1 MRPRNGILEIFSTF
15 LQFEADRPSQWA
27 TDTKLRRSMQRCL
40 EQSKKTEMS
49 VNFWALYWYKL
60 WSPTPL
66 VEGTPTHS
74 TNLAEAHLSA
84 HLQEACYW
92 AAHRNKMQFSTA
104 QYTLSD
110 CFQVAIGQVTKIL
123 KGFNP
128 QQGFSLETYAGAIF
142 TGAIRE
148 TLRQQR
154 QVDVCTNWGL
164 LRKVSQKRLMEAL
177 RTAGFGEATIAQY
190 VLAWTG
196 FKLLYVPTQ
205 VAANRKLP
213 KPEPETWQA
222 IAAFYNRERRNLAAS
237 LPETTPD
244 LLEKWLSTCAQAAR
258 AYLNPSFVSINAPKG
273 GEDGGEFLDDLP
285 ESPRESL
292 LTEMITQEEQQTR
305 RDQQIELNTLLE
317 KTLAGF
323 DLPTRSLL
331 EMYYGQALTQ
341 QQMAAQLEM
350 KQYTVS
356 RRLSRAREMLLAA
369 MVRWSQEVLHISLTT
384 DLLSY
389 TNTALEEWLQRHY
402 HPIPDP
408 ATME

>member
-1 MRPRNGILEIFSTF
+1 MRPRTGILEIFSTF

-27 TDTKLRRSMQRCL
+27 TDTRLRRNMQRCL
-40 EQSKKTEMS
+40 EQSKQPEVS
-49 VNFWALYWYKL
+49 VHFWALYWYKL
-60 WSPTPL
+60 WTPAQSSAARPTPA
-66 VEGTPTHS
+66 
-74 TNLAEAHLSA
+74 NQLAEAHLSA

-92 AAHRNKMQFSTA
+92 AAHRNKTQFSTA

-110 CFQVAIGQVTKIL
+110 CFQVAIGQVSKIL

-154 QVDVCTNWGL
+154 QVDVCTHWGL

-177 RTAGFGEATIAQY
+177 RVAGFSEATIAQY
-190 VLAWTG
+190 VLAWTS
-196 FKLLYVPTQ
+196 FKTLYVPTQ

-222 IAAFYNRERRNLAAS
+222 IATFYNRERHNLTPA
-237 LPETTPD
+237 LPEATSE
-244 LLEKWLSTCAQAAR
+244 LLEKWLTTCAQAAR

-273 GEDGGEFLDDLP
+273 GQDGGEFLDDLP
-285 ESPRESL
+285 ESSRESL
-292 LTEMITQEEQQTR
+292 LVELITQEEQQTR
-305 RDQQIELNTLLE
+305 HDRQAQLNTMLE

-323 DLPTRSLL
+323 DPPTRSLL

-369 MVRWSQEVLHISLTT
+369 MASWSQEVLHISLTT

-402 HPIPDP
+402 HQTLDP